1 MEDISNYT
9 PDAVTA
15 AQDYKLA
22 VGELSGA
29 WMDFKNGVVAEVI
42 PVLADLIEYVTNAF
56 EIYMDLTE
64 QMGIIRDHVFTGGHT
79 GGGGVASGAGQ
90 SVAQNIAG
98 VSPAPSVSSPYSG
111 YNPPGGSDEQ
121 TAQAVRELV
130 IELPKDLATFNKRQ
144 EQAFNNM
151 LNKLPIILAD
161 ALERI

>member
-1 MEDISNYT
+1 
-9 PDAVTA
+9 
-15 AQDYKLA
+15 
-22 VGELSGA
+22 
-29 WMDFKNGVVAEVI
+29 
-42 PVLADLIEYVTNAF
+42 
-56 EIYMDLTE
+56 
-64 QMGIIRDHVFTGGHT
+64 VFSGGHT
-79 GGGGVASGAGQ
+79 GGGGVNSAAGQ
-90 SVAQNIAG
+90 AAGMALMGGNATTIASAL
-98 VSPAPSVSSPYSG
+98 SPNVSSPYSG

>member
-1 MEDISNYT
+1 M
-9 PDAVTA
+9 
-15 AQDYKLA
+15 
-22 VGELSGA
+22 LSG
-29 WMDFKNGVVAEVI
+29 VI
-42 PVLADLIEYVTNAF
+42 PALTQLLGFLLQSKSAIEGFGQSLQNA
-56 EIYMDLTE
+56 I
-64 QMGIIRDHVFTGGHT
+64 TGGFS
-79 GGGGVASGAGQ
+79 GSGGGVASGAGQ